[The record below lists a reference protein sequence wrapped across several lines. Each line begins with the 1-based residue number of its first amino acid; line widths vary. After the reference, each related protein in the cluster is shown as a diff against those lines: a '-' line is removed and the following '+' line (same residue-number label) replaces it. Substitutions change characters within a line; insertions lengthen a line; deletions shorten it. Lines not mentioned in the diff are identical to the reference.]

1 MPYGQG
7 GGNCILVQKN
17 IGIIQAGLN
26 SEPQRGESWFSPV
39 FIITGRMHMGNRITK
54 ESMEFIAGEIMDAV
68 HTSNSLEDGINK
80 IQEILES
87 NGIVEIIPD

>member
-1 MPYGQG
+1 
-7 GGNCILVQKN
+7 
-17 IGIIQAGLN
+17 
-26 SEPQRGESWFSPV
+26 
-39 FIITGRMHMGNRITK
+39 MGNRITK

-68 HTSNSLEDGINK
+68 HDSDSLEDGINK

>member
-1 MPYGQG
+1 
-7 GGNCILVQKN
+7 
-17 IGIIQAGLN
+17 
-26 SEPQRGESWFSPV
+26 
-39 FIITGRMHMGNRITK
+39 MGNRVTR

-68 HTSNSLEDGINK
+68 YASDGLEDGINK

>member
-1 MPYGQG
+1 
-7 GGNCILVQKN
+7 
-17 IGIIQAGLN
+17 
-26 SEPQRGESWFSPV
+26 
-39 FIITGRMHMGNRITK
+39 MGNRITK

-68 HTSNSLEDGINK
+68 YVSDSLEDGINK

>member
-1 MPYGQG
+1 
-7 GGNCILVQKN
+7 
-17 IGIIQAGLN
+17 
-26 SEPQRGESWFSPV
+26 
-39 FIITGRMHMGNRITK
+39 MGNRVTR

-68 HTSNSLEDGINK
+68 YVSDSLEDGINK